1 MPSMP
6 FGARDRKNRGQGDV
20 VAPLQAPAIGWGPT
34 IAAVIV
40 AIALFVLYLPVFA
53 HAIDL
58 WSVDEELSFGFA
70 MPLVSVGLLWL
81 RRETIRRSLGRGAWA
96 GLPLIL
102 CGMALLVVD
111 MHSSIRAIGGA
122 SFLLTALG
130 ALTYLYGVK
139 TARVSFFPIMF
150 LTIGLS
156 LYRGLFVPIGFQ
168 MQGITARY
176 SAQAA
181 SLLGV
186 PMRRNGVDLYAGN
199 FHFVVAEACSG
210 MNSLLAL
217 LCLGILIAGLAQSA
231 LPRRL
236 LLLLLILP
244 IVLVANIARV
254 TLVLVLS
261 QVVGLAVVDSFI
273 HGAFDAV
280 IFLIAFGL
288 FFLVGKVLKCYP
300 RIGAMALS

>member
-1 MPSMP
+1 MSFMP
-6 FGARDRKNRGQGDV
+6 FGARERKNRGQEAV
-20 VAPLQAPAIGWGPT
+20 VAPLQTPPMGRGPL
-34 IAAVIV
+34 IAAAIV

-53 HAIDL
+53 HAINL

-70 MPLVSVGLLWL
+70 MPLVSAGLLWL
-81 RRETIRRSLGRGAWA
+81 RREAIRRSLGRGSWA

-102 CGMALLVVD
+102 CGMVLLVVD

-122 SFLLTALG
+122 SFLLTVLG
-130 ALTYLYGVK
+130 ALVYLYGVK

-150 LTIGLS
+150 LTIGMS

-186 PMRRNGVDLYAGN
+186 PVRRSGVDLYAGN
-199 FHFVVAEACSG
+199 FHFVVAQACSG

-217 LCLGILIAGLAQSA
+217 LCLGVLIVGLAHSA

-236 LLLLLILP
+236 LLILLVLP
-244 IVLVANIARV
+244 IVLVANIVRV

-261 QVVGLAVVDSFI
+261 QVVGLAVVNSFI

>member
-1 MPSMP
+1 ML
-6 FGARDRKNRGQGDV
+6 FGTQGRKTGDH
-20 VAPLQAPAIGWGPT
+20 AIATSRLQASLVSRGPT
-34 IAAVIV
+34 IAAAMV
-40 AIALFVLYLPVFA
+40 AIALFVLYLPVFG

-58 WSVDEELSFGFA
+58 WSVDEELSFGFG
-70 MPLVSVGLLWL
+70 MPLVAAGLLWL
-81 RRETIRRSLGRGAWA
+81 RREAIRRSLGKGSWV
-96 GLPLIL
+96 GLPAIL

-122 SFLLTALG
+122 SFLLTVLG
-130 ALTYLYGVK
+130 ALAYLYGVK
-139 TARVSFFPIMF
+139 TARVSFFPIMV

-186 PMRRNGVDLYAGN
+186 PVRRNGVDLYAGN
-199 FHFVVAEACSG
+199 PHTFHFVVAEACSG

-217 LCLGILIAGLAQSA
+217 LCLGVLIVGLAHSA

-236 LLLLLILP
+236 LLIALILP
-244 IVLVANIARV
+244 IVLVANIIRV